1 MKNFKEYYNKRPEYI
16 VYYDKKSTE
25 IRIYKKYEN
34 FFYVKKYVIRTNGDV
49 RSFKPSIRV
58 DFMSRFQLD
67 FKYPKKYW
75 KMVEMDKKT
84 LMKKLGGILTIGLI

>member
-34 FFYVKKYVIRTNGDV
+34 FFYIKKYLISNKTDV
-49 RSFKPSIRV
+49 RSFEPSARV
-58 DFMSRFQLD
+58 DFKSRLQLD
-67 FKYPKKYW
+67 YDYPKKYW

-84 LMKKLGGILTIGLI
+84 LMKKLGGILTVGLI